1 MQNTIIKEFAD
12 RKADVTTVIWNEGGK
27 FGENREWLETVWS
40 NLYLRGTVL
49 CDETGEVSQQS
60 YGQPYTG
67 LPFGRGFLIDPEGRV
82 VLPHFGHQPA
92 MVIDRIREV
101 LRRAPVRSLEMPDR

>member
-1 MQNTIIKEFAD
+1 MN
-12 RKADVTTVIWNEGGK
+12 
-27 FGENREWLETVWS
+27 LPS
-40 NLYLRGTVL
+40 N
-49 CDETGEVSQQS
+49 DIQ
-60 YGQPYTG
+60 
-67 LPFGRGFLIDPEGRV
+67 IDPEGRV